1 MPARRLA
8 PSLVLLAALAG
19 AAHAVT
25 HDVTVGPGTSF
36 SPAQLAIQAGDT
48 VRWTNAGGIHN
59 VVADGGA
66 FSSGAASSGGW
77 VFSHTFPAAGEFP
90 YHCEVHGAPGGLGMA
105 GSVTVQGGGGGGT
118 PGSLRFSNASYSV
131 SEGAASATIQV
142 QRVGGDDGAVSVG
155 YSTANGSAQ
164 AGSDYSAVSGTLNWA
179 DNDDDNKSFQVP
191 ILADADDE
199 ANETVQLSLSSPG
212 GGASLGSPA
221 AATLTIQD
229 DDAPSGAPGN
239 LRLTSASYSASEA
252 AASVEVRVERVGG
265 SAGAVSVQY
274 TTADGSAT
282 AGADYVAQSGT
293 VDFGDGDGATKSI
306 DVLLLDDGVEE
317 ASESFGVTLS
327 APTGG
332 AGLGSPSSAT
342 VSIADDDFPSEC
354 VADATT
360 LCLNQGRF
368 RVRVQW
374 TDFQGGT
381 GPAQALPYTADSGFF
396 YFFGPD
402 NLEILIKVLNA
413 CDPPFE
419 RYWVFFAVASN
430 VAYTIEVVDT
440 QAGAV
445 KVYTNPA
452 GVYAPATGDTDAF
465 ATCP

>member
-8 PSLVLLAALAG
+8 LSIVLLSAAAG

-36 SPAQLAIQAGDT
+36 SPAQLTIQAGDT
-48 VRWTNAGGIHN
+48 VRWSNAGGSHN
-59 VVADGGA
+59 VVADGGG
-66 FSSGAASSGGW
+66 FSSGAVASGGW
-77 VFSHTFPAAGEFP
+77 VFSHTFPAAGDFP
-90 YHCEVHGAPGGLGMA
+90 YYCEAHGAPGGFGMA
-105 GSVTVQGGGGGGT
+105 GSVTVQGGSDT
-118 PGSLRFSNASYSV
+118 PGSLRFSNASYSA
-131 SEGAASATIQV
+131 SEGAAAATIQV
-142 QRVGGDDGAVSVG
+142 QRVGGDDGAVSVH

-164 AGSDYSAVSGTLNWA
+164 AGSDYTAVSGTLNWA

-191 ILADADDE
+191 ILADGDDE

-229 DDAPSGAPGN
+229 DDAPSGTPGN
-239 LRLTSASYSASEA
+239 LRLTSATYSGSESDASIQ
-252 AASVEVRVERVGG
+252 VRVERVGG

-274 TTADGSAT
+274 ATADGSAT

-306 DVLLLDDGVEE
+306 DVLLLDDGSEE
-317 ASESFGVTLS
+317 ASESFGLTLS
-327 APTGG
+327 APAGG
-332 AGLGSPSSAT
+332 AGLGSPASAT

-354 VADATT
+354 VVDATT

-381 GPAQALPYTADSGFF
+381 GSAQALPYTADSGFF

-402 NLEILIKVLNA
+402 NLEILIKVLDA
-413 CDPPFE
+413 CAPPFE
-419 RYWVFFAVASN
+419 RYWVYFAVASN

-452 GVYAPATGDTDAF
+452 GLYAPATGDNDAF